1 MKNQSSGKG
10 GGSVKVQAMKKDST
24 PSNIGGHGPAAG
36 SSKGKSTVAAS
47 AGQSGAEGAIVPASE
62 KGGHN

>member
-10 GGSVKVQAMKKDST
+10 VGSVEVQAMKKDST
-24 PSNIGGHGPAAG
+24 PGNIGGHEPAAG

-47 AGQSGAEGAIVPASE
+47 AGQSGAEGAIVPASV
-62 KGGHN
+62 KGPHD